1 MYSEAM
7 NYNPS
12 ATVDTD
18 PTSCVLKV
26 EGCMDGTTDDG
37 NPIAINYNEFA
48 TIEDGSCVYISSIPG
63 CTNPLACNYN
73 LNATEPDGSCVPC
86 IYGCND
92 PNCLKLSSN
101 VESLDEGSCI
111 EANFWMFKSIYM

>member
-1 MYSEAM
+1 
-7 NYNPS
+7 
-12 ATVDTD
+12 
-18 PTSCVLKV
+18 
-26 EGCMDGTTDDG
+26 MDGTTDDG

-48 TIEDGSCVYISSIPG
+48 TIEDGSCVYIASIPG

-92 PNCLKLSSN
+92 PNAINYDPN
-101 VESLDEGSCI
+101 VDSLEK
-111 EANFWMFKSIYM
+111 AHV